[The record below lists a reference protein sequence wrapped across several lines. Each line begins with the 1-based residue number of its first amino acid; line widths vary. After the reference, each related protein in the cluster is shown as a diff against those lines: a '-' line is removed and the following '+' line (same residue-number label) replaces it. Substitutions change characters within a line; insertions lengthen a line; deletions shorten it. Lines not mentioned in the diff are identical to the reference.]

1 MYSAHSHGW
10 MIAHRVRVRLY
21 RRALTQAVKP
31 GAVVVDIGTGTGL
44 LALFSCKLGARKVFA
59 IETGEIIELARQIAK
74 DNGYADRI
82 EFIRDLSTRVELPER
97 ADVIV
102 ADLHGAIPLYQ
113 GSLASLIDARKRF
126 LAPGGI
132 MLPRKDRI
140 WTAAV
145 NLPRRLYAGAV
156 SVWQDGRW
164 GVDLSAGSRFGTDWQ
179 FNASLTPRRIVTD
192 AACVATLNYYE
203 LQSPSVSTEVVLKPT
218 RRTRCNGYGFWFD
231 SELAE
236 GVFMSTAP
244 GHPRTEYAGE
254 IYPNIFAPWPGAVE
268 IDAEDEIHASLRFN
282 AVKDDYVWQWNT
294 RIEAG
299 DSRRP
304 KAEFRQSNFNSR
316 FLSAADLHKRAPTHR
331 PRLNRN
337 GIIARTILELMGDG
351 FTHAELAR
359 IVTQRFPQEFSD
371 EKEALQTA
379 ADLAERFCD

>member
-1 MYSAHSHGW
+1 
-10 MIAHRVRVRLY
+10 MIGGCMVIKEIRAFFTVPLLDVSDAANEVL
-21 RRALTQAVKP
+21 RR
-31 GAVVVDIGTGTGL
+31 G
-44 LALFSCKLGARKVFA
+44 
-59 IETGEIIELARQIAK
+59 
-74 DNGYADRI
+74 
-82 EFIRDLSTRVELPER
+82 
-97 ADVIV
+97 
-102 ADLHGAIPLYQ
+102 
-113 GSLASLIDARKRF
+113 
-126 LAPGGI
+126 
-132 MLPRKDRI
+132 
-140 WTAAV
+140 WTA
-145 NLPRRLYAGAV
+145 RESDRESITY
-156 SVWQDGRW
+156 SQTFDSES
-164 GVDLSAGSRFGTDWQ
+164 D
-179 FNASLTPRRIVTD
+179 
-192 AACVATLNYYE
+192 
-203 LQSPSVSTEVVLKPT
+203 
-218 RRTRCNGYGFWFD
+218 FD

-331 PRLNRN
+331 PRLNRD

-351 FTHAELAR
+351 LTHAELAQ